1 VSDKTMATN
10 AMDELLTKAI
20 GARSMTEYAKSCGVS
35 PMHVSRIKSG
45 THKPSKK
52 ICLKLSSDPY
62 VKSIGLTSRDF
73 LEAAGYTDE
82 NEIES
87 AFTYEQT
94 LAQQM
99 DTIAYGLILKKL
111 LASQRTYQIKSS
123 NQYEDVDFEVH
134 ITDGD
139 ISSWQIVL
147 DNSSRAKEE
156 QARRVSF
163 YYYLGRLLSFEAD
176 ARKQYSMILSNDELY
191 EELLK
196 QVDKNMVKANVALAY
211 FDAERMQILK
221 ESHYGEGE
229 YISLVEN
236 N

>member
-1 VSDKTMATN
+1 M
-10 AMDELLTKAI
+10 
-20 GARSMTEYAKSCGVS
+20 
-35 PMHVSRIKSG
+35 
-45 THKPSKK
+45 
-52 ICLKLSSDPY
+52 
-62 VKSIGLTSRDF
+62 
-73 LEAAGYTDE
+73 
-82 NEIES
+82 
-87 AFTYEQT
+87 
-94 LAQQM
+94 
-99 DTIAYGLILKKL
+99 
-111 LASQRTYQIKSS
+111 
-123 NQYEDVDFEVH
+123 DFEVH

-147 DNSSRAKEE
+147 DNSSLAKKE

-221 ESHYGEGE
+221 ESHYGESE